1 MYDLAN
7 QSFTL
12 LINTLFFAIYF
23 RQVIVGSEER
33 GVALWGIIYPASML
47 LVVIASPIV
56 GAIAD
61 SRGWKKPILMG
72 TGLVCVALTCAF
84 GFISPG
90 MVLLAALLYIPAN
103 FCYQIGENFLASFL
117 PQISRPENIG
127 RISAIGWS
135 MGYIGALLLLL
146 LAAAMMQLFG
156 WQAPAS
162 WRPFFVF
169 AGIWFLLFMIPP
181 ALYLREGG
189 RPDPDAHRRSILKLA
204 HARMMDTLRHVRRY
218 RQLIRFFAAFFIY
231 GMGVQTVIV
240 FAGIITTDDFKFGA
254 TKLVL
259 FVLQLTLTAGAA
271 AIVTSIYQDRFG
283 HRRTIAVFLCI
294 WTASALGLA
303 LMSILQLPEW
313 VFWVL
318 ANGIGFGLGGI
329 GTSSRALVGTFTPAH
344 KTAEFYGLWGMVFK
358 FAGVAG
364 PLAFG
369 QVKAGL
375 TRWWPALST
384 PLPLLLIA
392 GFFLVGL
399 VLLLR
404 VDEREG
410 LASAREA
417 EQEELKRIAGVPA
430 VPGSILPTTPLTGGE
445 PR

>member
-23 RQVIVGSEER
+23 RQVVVGDEKR
-33 GVALWGIIYPASML
+33 GVALWGIIFPLSML
-47 LVVIASPIV
+47 LVVIASPVV

-61 SRGWKKPILMG
+61 SRAWKKAILMG
-72 TGLVCVALTCAF
+72 TGLVCVALTCSF
-84 GFISPG
+84 GFIGPG
-90 MVLLAALLYIPAN
+90 TIVLAALLYIPAN

-117 PQISRPENIG
+117 PQIAKPGNIG
-127 RISAIGWS
+127 RVSAIGWS

-146 LAAAMMQLFG
+146 LAAAMMLMLG
-156 WQAPAS
+156 WKDAES

-181 ALYLREGG
+181 AIYLREGA
-189 RPDPDAHRRSILKLA
+189 RPEPDARKHNVLALA
-204 HARMMDTLRHVRRY
+204 HRRMMDTIRNARRY
-218 RQLIRFFAAFFIY
+218 RNLMRFLAAFFIY

-254 TKLVL
+254 PKLVL
-259 FVLQLTLTAGAA
+259 FVLQLTLTAGMSA
-271 AIVTSIYQDRFG
+271 VFTSRYQDRLG
-283 HRRTIAVFLCI
+283 HRRTIAIFLCI
-294 WTASALGLA
+294 WVGSAVGLA
-303 LMSILQLPEW
+303 LMSILKPPPEW
-313 VFWVL
+313 LFWVL

-344 KTAEFYGLWGMVFK
+344 KTAEFFGLWGMVFK

-369 QVKAGL
+369 QFKALL
-375 TRWWPALST
+375 TGWRPSLAT

-399 VLLLR
+399 AMLFR
-404 VDEREG
+404 VNEREG
-410 LASAREA
+410 LAAAREA
-417 EQEELKRIAGVPA
+417 EADEAKRTSAIPDTPGGVLPA
-430 VPGSILPTTPLTGGE
+430 TPLDPG
-445 PR
+445 RR